1 MLPKFSL
8 FERELRS
15 HVPFSSSCEVCVRAR
30 GLKKARHGT
39 EVHQN
44 EVQLDQFWHGSL
56 RFLILVHSKSF
67 AIGCVSGDGPREAI
81 VAGMSQWL
89 MHFGLAN
96 KDCLFTCDAEGYM
109 RTLWQQLLQDF
120 PSFQGTIEQFAAGR
134 HAPVAERG
142 VRALRETASG
152 ILLQMQ
158 DNFVALRNNRK
169 AFSLL
174 FGHACAVHNRYN
186 VMSGSM
192 LSPLQRLRGNQHKP
206 RQAYIF
212 GGTVLVA
219 PPPSKAGAVT
229 GRFAYGSYL
238 GPVLGKASHWASI
251 QVKPGV
257 VEILQSPPIKMLL
270 PVRYDLEL
278 LGMLAKRAGGI
289 VHRPPLLPDIDRVDD
304 ELTVLPLSL
313 TEDGNPP
320 KEWLLEHGRT
330 RRCLACE
337 RGMFHGVKHSVT
349 CRKRYRAWLEEQRE
363 AQPEAP
369 GRQGGEE
376 PSEAVPAPI
385 GVEDE
390 DPVVDVE
397 LPDDFVDVLPSVE
410 DYLPSESEGRPRP
423 ASETQGAEDEGYGVG
438 EVPTG
443 DAPMEVDSCWS
454 VASYETL
461 EAVPLELAENFAVG
475 VECRQSVF
483 SSIEDDGWTELK
495 MRDRVVYL
503 QKPSFV
509 RDDATDKSLDPAKAN
524 AGMAKE
530 IRALDSLRV
539 GDAITRQEADAYCR
553 EHGIRIL
560 STRWV
565 SVAKKDG
572 ETKEDIVRA
581 RVVARDYA
589 SGSPTAAELGISSPT
604 SSNEAFRSFLVFV
617 SATESEIVLADVSTA
632 FLFALIVSPEC
643 VMLPPNIRFSDNTRV
658 FLKLRK
664 ALYGLR
670 SASLAWYKHL
680 SELVKEMGL
689 HASDTEKSVFSG
701 EYEFKGKKVWML
713 LLAYVDDLMIA
724 CKDKEA
730 ALNLVERLG
739 RSVKIKVTG
748 ILSRDKKI
756 DFPGRVIQK
765 IEYGL
770 LLGLPEGYFS
780 SVYESY
786 GIKKGT
792 TTPPDLR
799 KILDDALEK
808 PECQKPL
815 TAEAASRYRSAVGKI
830 SWGGQTRIDLT
841 YFISV
846 LSRGQSTPL
855 VVHETCLRAFLRY
868 LMSVDHLKQLMGA
881 EECSGRVEAFVDSN
895 WAPERNNDRRSLSGC
910 VILVDGFPIKAFT
923 RQQSS
928 VAMSSA
934 EAELVAITEGAKEAV
949 GVVSL
954 IQHIWGAFRT
964 CQEPPA
970 IFSDSQAAI
979 NIGSMHGLLRRVRH
993 IDLRVC
999 WTQAAIQDRLISLSW
1014 VRGVGNPADLFTKA
1028 LAKPHVHY
1036 EKLGI
1041 TEHLPREALLI
1052 TDADCDQIVLSTLL
1066 GRIVS
1071 TSALERYARQLDEVN
1086 PVRNRVNSGMKLA
1099 AETLRSLK
1107 VICITEEEN
1116 GLCEEIIALTRN
1128 FVVSMIEQGVRVLVW
1143 SSTPCTGG
1151 CLWQYTHRGKPGHDA
1166 RLRKLWGIQ
1175 RKLWKNLCLLVSPVE
1190 GVADE
1195 LQPYF
1200 AVEWPKTCQYWSW
1213 KDVQKMLES
1222 RERPVLTSL
1231 VDGCSVGMVGAD
1243 GLLVH
1248 KRWRVDSDY
1257 PPLASTLD
1265 SLRCTKDHI
1274 HSNNFDLRETQH
1286 YPVSMCEKVLSSL
1299 K

>member
-1 MLPKFSL
+1 MRPFPGREAQPRRTAKGKQGDASGCDGGGHQPFEDCQHGEEERGLGASRPSFAEAACKSSRAQAQAGGCEPPATASTKGFGRALGEQEAVQDAGAEEAGAESSTERLEEPSAGGRDRARVDANPGQHVQSEEEEKSAEFSDAWWIASDKDVLPKFSL
-8 FERELRS
+8 FEHELRS

-30 GLKKARHGT
+30 GLKKARRRT

-206 RQAYIF
+206 HQAYIF

-219 PPPSKAGAVT
+219 PPPSKAGAIT

-257 VEILQSPPIKMLL
+257 VEILQSPAIKMLL

-278 LGMLAKRAGGI
+278 LGMLAKRAGSI

-330 RRCLACE
+330 HRCLACE

-376 PSEAVPAPI
+376 QAEVVPAPI
-385 GVEDE
+385 EIEDE
-390 DPVVDVE
+390 DHVVDVE
-397 LPDDFVDVLPSVE
+397 LPDDFVGVEVGDSWLPSVE
-410 DYLPSESEGRPRP
+410 DYLPSEPEGMPRP
-423 ASETQGAEDEGYGVG
+423 ASEAQGAEDEGYGVG
-438 EVPTG
+438 EIPVG

-454 VASYETL
+454 VAFYETL

-483 SSIEDDGWTELK
+483 SSIEDDGWTQLK
-495 MRDRVVYL
+495 MRDRLVFL

-530 IRALDSLRV
+530 IRALDSLRL
-539 GDAITRQEADAYCR
+539 GDAITKQEADAYCR

-581 RVVARDYA
+581 RIVARDYA

-604 SSNEAFRSFLVFV
+604 SSNEAFRSFLRL
-617 SATESEIVLADVSTA
+617 SLKS
-632 FLFALIVSPEC
+632 FLPMC
-643 VMLPPNIRFSDNTRV
+643 QQ
-658 FLKLRK
+658 
-664 ALYGLR
+664 R
-670 SASLAWYKHL
+670 S
-680 SELVKEMGL
+680 
-689 HASDTEKSVFSG
+689 
-701 EYEFKGKKVWML
+701 
-713 LLAYVDDLMIA
+713 
-724 CKDKEA
+724 
-730 ALNLVERLG
+730 
-739 RSVKIKVTG
+739 
-748 ILSRDKKI
+748 
-756 DFPGRVIQK
+756 
-765 IEYGL
+765 
-770 LLGLPEGYFS
+770 
-780 SVYESY
+780 
-786 GIKKGT
+786 
-792 TTPPDLR
+792 
-799 KILDDALEK
+799 
-808 PECQKPL
+808 
-815 TAEAASRYRSAVGKI
+815 
-830 SWGGQTRIDLT
+830 
-841 YFISV
+841 
-846 LSRGQSTPL
+846 
-855 VVHETCLRAFLRY
+855 CL
-868 LMSVDHLKQLMGA
+868 
-881 EECSGRVEAFVDSN
+881 
-895 WAPERNNDRRSLSGC
+895 RSLS
-910 VILVDGFPIKAFT
+910 L
-923 RQQSS
+923 QS
-928 VAMSSA
+928 A
-934 EAELVAITEGAKEAV
+934 
-949 GVVSL
+949 
-954 IQHIWGAFRT
+954 
-964 CQEPPA
+964 
-970 IFSDSQAAI
+970 
-979 NIGSMHGLLRRVRH
+979 
-993 IDLRVC
+993 
-999 WTQAAIQDRLISLSW
+999 
-1014 VRGVGNPADLFTKA
+1014 
-1028 LAKPHVHY
+1028 
-1036 EKLGI
+1036 
-1041 TEHLPREALLI
+1041 
-1052 TDADCDQIVLSTLL
+1052 
-1066 GRIVS
+1066 
-1071 TSALERYARQLDEVN
+1071 
-1086 PVRNRVNSGMKLA
+1086 
-1099 AETLRSLK
+1099 
-1107 VICITEEEN
+1107 
-1116 GLCEEIIALTRN
+1116 
-1128 FVVSMIEQGVRVLVW
+1128 
-1143 SSTPCTGG
+1143 
-1151 CLWQYTHRGKPGHDA
+1151 
-1166 RLRKLWGIQ
+1166 
-1175 RKLWKNLCLLVSPVE
+1175 
-1190 GVADE
+1190 
-1195 LQPYF
+1195 
-1200 AVEWPKTCQYWSW
+1200 
-1213 KDVQKMLES
+1213 
-1222 RERPVLTSL
+1222 
-1231 VDGCSVGMVGAD
+1231 
-1243 GLLVH
+1243 
-1248 KRWRVDSDY
+1248 
-1257 PPLASTLD
+1257 
-1265 SLRCTKDHI
+1265 
-1274 HSNNFDLRETQH
+1274 
-1286 YPVSMCEKVLSSL
+1286 
-1299 K
+1299 

>member
-1 MLPKFSL
+1 
-8 FERELRS
+8 
-15 HVPFSSSCEVCVRAR
+15 
-30 GLKKARHGT
+30 
-39 EVHQN
+39 
-44 EVQLDQFWHGSL
+44 
-56 RFLILVHSKSF
+56 
-67 AIGCVSGDGPREAI
+67 
-81 VAGMSQWL
+81 
-89 MHFGLAN
+89 
-96 KDCLFTCDAEGYM
+96 
-109 RTLWQQLLQDF
+109 
-120 PSFQGTIEQFAAGR
+120 
-134 HAPVAERG
+134 
-142 VRALRETASG
+142 
-152 ILLQMQ
+152 
-158 DNFVALRNNRK
+158 
-169 AFSLL
+169 
-174 FGHACAVHNRYN
+174 
-186 VMSGSM
+186 
-192 LSPLQRLRGNQHKP
+192 
-206 RQAYIF
+206 
-212 GGTVLVA
+212 
-219 PPPSKAGAVT
+219 
-229 GRFAYGSYL
+229 
-238 GPVLGKASHWASI
+238 
-251 QVKPGV
+251 
-257 VEILQSPPIKMLL
+257 
-270 PVRYDLEL
+270 
-278 LGMLAKRAGGI
+278 MLATRAGSI

-349 CRKRYRAWLEEQRE
+349 CRKRYRAWLQEQRE
-363 AQPEAP
+363 DQPEAP

-376 PSEAVPAPI
+376 STEVVPVPI
-385 GVEDE
+385 GIEDE

-397 LPDDFVDVLPSVE
+397 LPDDFVDVEVRDSWLPSVE
-410 DYLPSESEGRPRP
+410 DYLPSESEGAPGP
-423 ASETQGAEDEGYGVG
+423 APEAQSAEDEGYGVG
-438 EVPTG
+438 GVPVG

-454 VASYETL
+454 VASYEPLETL

-495 MRDRVVYL
+495 MRDRLVYL

-539 GDAITRQEADAYCR
+539 GDAITKQEADAYCR

-581 RVVARDYA
+581 RIVARDYA

-643 VMLPPNIRFSDNTRV
+643 VMLPPNIRFSDSTRV

-739 RSVKIKVTG
+739 CSVKIKVTG

-756 DFPGRVIQK
+756 DFLGRVIQK

-780 SVYESY
+780 FVEV
-786 GIKKGT
+786 
-792 TTPPDLR
+792 P
-799 KILDDALEK
+799 
-808 PECQKPL
+808 
-815 TAEAASRYRSAVGKI
+815 VG
-830 SWGGQTRIDLT
+830 SWED
-841 YFISV
+841 
-846 LSRGQSTPL
+846 
-855 VVHETCLRAFLRY
+855 
-868 LMSVDHLKQLMGA
+868 QLG
-881 EECSGRVEAFVDSN
+881 
-895 WAPERNNDRRSLSGC
+895 RSLSGC

-928 VAMSSA
+928 VAMTMSSA
-934 EAELVAITEGAKEAV
+934 EAELVAITEGAKEGV

-999 WTQAAIQDRLISLSW
+999 WTQAAIQDRLSW
-1014 VRGVGNPADLFTKA
+1014 VRGVDNPADLFTKA

-1052 TDADCDQIVLSTLL
+1052 TDAHCDQIVLSTLL

-1086 PVRNRVNSGMKLA
+1086 PVRNRWVVVEFCTSVNSGMKLA
-1099 AETLRSLK
+1099 AEAFRDLR

-1128 FVVSMIEQGVRVLVW
+1128 FVVSMVE
-1143 SSTPCTGG
+1143 
-1151 CLWQYTHRGKPGHDA
+1151 KGHDA

-1190 GVADE
+1190 GVVEE

-1231 VDGCSVGMVGAD
+1231 VDGCAVGMVGTD
-1243 GLLVH
+1243 GLLIH

-1265 SLRCTKDHI
+1265 SFRCTKDHI
-1274 HSNNFDLRETQH
+1274 HSSNFDLRETQH

>member
-1 MLPKFSL
+1 MTGRGQPEESKSYGADRDSGGLKPSKKHSRGGSQGEKDRGLGTPWASFAEAASESSRTAQAQVGGCKSPAAASTKGFGRALGEQEAVQDAGEEEAGAAESSTERLEEPSAGGRDRARVANPGQPDVQYEEEEKSAEFSDAWWIASDRDVLPKFSL
-8 FERELRS
+8 FEHELRS

-30 GLKKARHGT
+30 GLKKARHRT
-39 EVHQN
+39 EVHQI

-206 RQAYIF
+206 HQAYIF

-257 VEILQSPPIKMLL
+257 VEILQSPAIKMLL

-278 LGMLAKRAGGI
+278 LGMLAKRAGSI
-289 VHRPPLLPDIDRVDD
+289 VHRPPLLPDMDRVDD

-376 PSEAVPAPI
+376 SAEVVPAPI

-397 LPDDFVDVLPSVE
+397 LPDDFVDVEVRDSWLPSVE
-410 DYLPSESEGRPRP
+410 DYLPSESEGGPRP
-423 ASETQGAEDEGYGVG
+423 ASEAEGAEDEGYGVG

-443 DAPMEVDSCWS
+443 DAPMEVDACWS

-483 SSIEDDGWTELK
+483 SSVEDDGWTELK
-495 MRDRVVYL
+495 MRDRIVYL

-524 AGMAKE
+524 SGMAKE

-539 GDAITRQEADAYCR
+539 GDAITKQEADAYCR

-572 ETKEDIVRA
+572 ETKEDIARA
-581 RVVARDYA
+581 RIVARDYA

-748 ILSRDKKI
+748 ILSRDRKI
-756 DFPGRVIQK
+756 DFLGRVIQK

-792 TTPPDLR
+792 STPPDLR

-815 TAEAASRYRSAVGKI
+815 IAEAASRYRSAVGKI
-830 SWGGQTRIDLT
+830 SWGGQTVRP
-841 YFISV
+841 
-846 LSRGQSTPL
+846 G
-855 VVHETCLRAFLRY
+855 
-868 LMSVDHLKQLMGA
+868 
-881 EECSGRVEAFVDSN
+881 
-895 WAPERNNDRRSLSGC
+895 
-910 VILVDGFPIKAFT
+910 
-923 RQQSS
+923 
-928 VAMSSA
+928 
-934 EAELVAITEGAKEAV
+934 
-949 GVVSL
+949 L
-954 IQHIWGAFRT
+954 I
-964 CQEPPA
+964 
-970 IFSDSQAAI
+970 
-979 NIGSMHGLLRRVRH
+979 
-993 IDLRVC
+993 
-999 WTQAAIQDRLISLSW
+999 
-1014 VRGVGNPADLFTKA
+1014 
-1028 LAKPHVHY
+1028 
-1036 EKLGI
+1036 
-1041 TEHLPREALLI
+1041 
-1052 TDADCDQIVLSTLL
+1052 
-1066 GRIVS
+1066 
-1071 TSALERYARQLDEVN
+1071 
-1086 PVRNRVNSGMKLA
+1086 
-1099 AETLRSLK
+1099 
-1107 VICITEEEN
+1107 
-1116 GLCEEIIALTRN
+1116 
-1128 FVVSMIEQGVRVLVW
+1128 
-1143 SSTPCTGG
+1143 
-1151 CLWQYTHRGKPGHDA
+1151 
-1166 RLRKLWGIQ
+1166 
-1175 RKLWKNLCLLVSPVE
+1175 
-1190 GVADE
+1190 
-1195 LQPYF
+1195 
-1200 AVEWPKTCQYWSW
+1200 
-1213 KDVQKMLES
+1213 
-1222 RERPVLTSL
+1222 
-1231 VDGCSVGMVGAD
+1231 
-1243 GLLVH
+1243 
-1248 KRWRVDSDY
+1248 
-1257 PPLASTLD
+1257 
-1265 SLRCTKDHI
+1265 
-1274 HSNNFDLRETQH
+1274 
-1286 YPVSMCEKVLSSL
+1286 
-1299 K
+1299 

>member
-1 MLPKFSL
+1 M
-8 FERELRS
+8 
-15 HVPFSSSCEVCVRAR
+15 
-30 GLKKARHGT
+30 
-39 EVHQN
+39 
-44 EVQLDQFWHGSL
+44 
-56 RFLILVHSKSF
+56 
-67 AIGCVSGDGPREAI
+67 
-81 VAGMSQWL
+81 
-89 MHFGLAN
+89 
-96 KDCLFTCDAEGYM
+96 
-109 RTLWQQLLQDF
+109 
-120 PSFQGTIEQFAAGR
+120 TIQ
-134 HAPVAERG
+134 
-142 VRALRETASG
+142 
-152 ILLQMQ
+152 
-158 DNFVALRNNRK
+158 
-169 AFSLL
+169 
-174 FGHACAVHNRYN
+174 
-186 VMSGSM
+186 
-192 LSPLQRLRGNQHKP
+192 
-206 RQAYIF
+206 
-212 GGTVLVA
+212 
-219 PPPSKAGAVT
+219 
-229 GRFAYGSYL
+229 
-238 GPVLGKASHWASI
+238 
-251 QVKPGV
+251 
-257 VEILQSPPIKMLL
+257 
-270 PVRYDLEL
+270 
-278 LGMLAKRAGGI
+278 
-289 VHRPPLLPDIDRVDD
+289 
-304 ELTVLPLSL
+304 
-313 TEDGNPP
+313 
-320 KEWLLEHGRT
+320 
-330 RRCLACE
+330 
-337 RGMFHGVKHSVT
+337 
-349 CRKRYRAWLEEQRE
+349 
-363 AQPEAP
+363 
-369 GRQGGEE
+369 
-376 PSEAVPAPI
+376 
-385 GVEDE
+385 
-390 DPVVDVE
+390 
-397 LPDDFVDVLPSVE
+397 
-410 DYLPSESEGRPRP
+410 
-423 ASETQGAEDEGYGVG
+423 
-438 EVPTG
+438 
-443 DAPMEVDSCWS
+443 
-454 VASYETL
+454 
-461 EAVPLELAENFAVG
+461 
-475 VECRQSVF
+475 
-483 SSIEDDGWTELK
+483 
-495 MRDRVVYL
+495 
-503 QKPSFV
+503 
-509 RDDATDKSLDPAKAN
+509 
-524 AGMAKE
+524 
-530 IRALDSLRV
+530 
-539 GDAITRQEADAYCR
+539 
-553 EHGIRIL
+553 
-560 STRWV
+560 
-565 SVAKKDG
+565 
-572 ETKEDIVRA
+572 
-581 RVVARDYA
+581 
-589 SGSPTAAELGISSPT
+589 
-604 SSNEAFRSFLVFV
+604 
-617 SATESEIVLADVSTA
+617 
-632 FLFALIVSPEC
+632 
-643 VMLPPNIRFSDNTRV
+643 V

-670 SASLAWYKHL
+670 SASLAWCKHL

-724 CKDKEA
+724 CKDKEP

-756 DFPGRVIQK
+756 DLLGRVIQK

-868 LMSVDHLKQLMGA
+868 LMSVDQLKKLMGA

-895 WAPERNNDRRSLSGC
+895 WAPERNGDRRSLSGC

-970 IFSDSQAAI
+970 IFSDSQAAT

-1014 VRGVGNPADLFTKA
+1014 VRGVDNPADLFTKA

-1086 PVRNRVNSGMKLA
+1086 PVRNRWVVVEVCTSVNSGMKLA
-1099 AETLRSLK
+1099 AETFRSLK

-1128 FVVSMIEQGVRVLVW
+1128 FVVSMVEQGVRVLVW
-1143 SSTPCTGG
+1143 SSTACTGG

-1190 GVADE
+1190 GVVDE

-1257 PPLASTLD
+1257 PPLASTLE

-1274 HSNNFDLRETQH
+1274 HSSNFDLRETQH
-1286 YPVSMCEKVLSSL
+1286 YPVSMCEKR
-1299 K
+1299 

>member
-8 FERELRS
+8 LEHELRS

-30 GLKKARHGT
+30 GLKKARHRT

-89 MHFGLAN
+89 MHFGLTN

-174 FGHACAVHNRYN
+174 FGYACAVHNRYN

-206 RQAYIF
+206 HQAYIF
-212 GGTVLVA
+212 EGTVLVA

-257 VEILQSPPIKMLL
+257 VEILQSPAVKMLL

-278 LGMLAKRAGGI
+278 LGMLAKRAGSI

-376 PSEAVPAPI
+376 PAEVVPAPI

-397 LPDDFVDVLPSVE
+397 LPDDFVDVEVRDSWLPSVE
-410 DYLPSESEGRPRP
+410 DYLPSQSEGGPRP
-423 ASETQGAEDEGYGVG
+423 ASEAEGAEDEGYGVG

-495 MRDRVVYL
+495 MRDRLVYL

-524 AGMAKE
+524 TGMAKE

-539 GDAITRQEADAYCR
+539 GDAITKQEADAYCR
-553 EHGIRIL
+553 EHGP
-560 STRWV
+560 W
-565 SVAKKDG
+565 D
-572 ETKEDIVRA
+572 
-581 RVVARDYA
+581 
-589 SGSPTAAELGISSPT
+589 P
-604 SSNEAFRSFLVFV
+604 
-617 SATESEIVLADVSTA
+617 
-632 FLFALIVSPEC
+632 
-643 VMLPPNIRFSDNTRV
+643 
-658 FLKLRK
+658 
-664 ALYGLR
+664 
-670 SASLAWYKHL
+670 H
-680 SELVKEMGL
+680 
-689 HASDTEKSVFSG
+689 
-701 EYEFKGKKVWML
+701 
-713 LLAYVDDLMIA
+713 
-724 CKDKEA
+724 
-730 ALNLVERLG
+730 
-739 RSVKIKVTG
+739 
-748 ILSRDKKI
+748 
-756 DFPGRVIQK
+756 
-765 IEYGL
+765 
-770 LLGLPEGYFS
+770 
-780 SVYESY
+780 
-786 GIKKGT
+786 
-792 TTPPDLR
+792 
-799 KILDDALEK
+799 
-808 PECQKPL
+808 
-815 TAEAASRYRSAVGKI
+815 
-830 SWGGQTRIDLT
+830 
-841 YFISV
+841 
-846 LSRGQSTPL
+846 
-855 VVHETCLRAFLRY
+855 
-868 LMSVDHLKQLMGA
+868 
-881 EECSGRVEAFVDSN
+881 
-895 WAPERNNDRRSLSGC
+895 
-910 VILVDGFPIKAFT
+910 LVDQMGF
-923 RQQSS
+923 S
-928 VAMSSA
+928 
-934 EAELVAITEGAKEAV
+934 
-949 GVVSL
+949 
-954 IQHIWGAFRT
+954 
-964 CQEPPA
+964 
-970 IFSDSQAAI
+970 
-979 NIGSMHGLLRRVRH
+979 
-993 IDLRVC
+993 
-999 WTQAAIQDRLISLSW
+999 
-1014 VRGVGNPADLFTKA
+1014 
-1028 LAKPHVHY
+1028 
-1036 EKLGI
+1036 
-1041 TEHLPREALLI
+1041 
-1052 TDADCDQIVLSTLL
+1052 
-1066 GRIVS
+1066 
-1071 TSALERYARQLDEVN
+1071 
-1086 PVRNRVNSGMKLA
+1086 
-1099 AETLRSLK
+1099 
-1107 VICITEEEN
+1107 
-1116 GLCEEIIALTRN
+1116 CEER
-1128 FVVSMIEQGVRVLVW
+1128 R
-1143 SSTPCTGG
+1143 
-1151 CLWQYTHRGKPGHDA
+1151 
-1166 RLRKLWGIQ
+1166 
-1175 RKLWKNLCLLVSPVE
+1175 
-1190 GVADE
+1190 
-1195 LQPYF
+1195 
-1200 AVEWPKTCQYWSW
+1200 
-1213 KDVQKMLES
+1213 
-1222 RERPVLTSL
+1222 
-1231 VDGCSVGMVGAD
+1231 
-1243 GLLVH
+1243 
-1248 KRWRVDSDY
+1248 
-1257 PPLASTLD
+1257 
-1265 SLRCTKDHI
+1265 
-1274 HSNNFDLRETQH
+1274 
-1286 YPVSMCEKVLSSL
+1286 
-1299 K
+1299 